1 MKNRM
6 LNMENT
12 NAKRK
17 IKDMKHNVKSELI
30 PVYHETCINHELKE
44 VWEQVRYLINENK
57 LEIVPIEQKN
67 GKIINK
73 NNLPSSKFNAL
84 GHLRP
89 GGVNGDDKVKL
100 PTGQSIVKQ
109 RFWFNTEYI
118 KEILDL

>member
-44 VWEQVRYLINENK
+44 VMNTEIPSNQCAYEVHIKCLKGHNLFETNPKCCKDYDLTNEPFGWK
-57 LEIVPIEQKN
+57 LHFMQ
-67 GKIINK
+67 
-73 NNLPSSKFNAL
+73 
-84 GHLRP
+84 
-89 GGVNGDDKVKL
+89 
-100 PTGQSIVKQ
+100 QIVKDMM
-109 RFWFNTEYI
+109 E
-118 KEILDL
+118 